1 MNDPTNGGR
10 RGRHRRRWAAT
21 GLLVGVP
28 AIVVPYL
35 LFAQED
41 SSFAQ
46 EDSQAATVDGDAYYR
61 LVSVRS
67 GKVLGIAGNSTAQG
81 AAAEQQTD
89 RSATSQEWRS
99 SEVSGSDVVT
109 FASRRSGH
117 VLDISGGS
125 AAQGAAVVRYPR
137 FRHPPRHPARP
148 QQPQSTV
155 HECRYATNCLR
166 DRRS

>member
-81 AAAEQQTD
+81 GRRRAADRPLRHLAGVAEQRGERFRRRHLRLPQE
-89 RSATSQEWRS
+89 RPRPGHLRRLRGPGRGGRPVSEISAPTP
-99 SEVSGSDVVT
+99 T
-109 FASRRSGH
+109 PC
-117 VLDISGGS
+117 S
-125 AAQGAAVVRYPR
+125 AATTSVN
-137 FRHPPRHPARP
+137 RP
-148 QQPQSTV
+148 
-155 HECRYATNCLR
+155 
-166 DRRS
+166 